1 MKRLT
6 LFFICYISVYNVFAQ
21 EQKTI
26 VDSTFIDGVPFKS
39 VNEFYIFGDV
49 AVIGNNILSK
59 DSKKPFNDRLED
71 NDNIKM
77 KYVFAGQARR
87 MARVQHIHSYLWPA
101 KTIIPIWYYFLKFH
115 SQHVT
120 RFRPV

>member
-49 AVIGNNILSK
+49 AVIGNNIHVIT
-59 DSKKPFNDRLED
+59 NGTV
-71 NDNIKM
+71 NVN
-77 KYVFAGQARR
+77 QA
-87 MARVQHIHSYLWPA
+87 
-101 KTIIPIWYYFLKFH
+101 TIIKALNGIEEICLSLKL
-115 SQHVT
+115 SIA
-120 RFRPV
+120 